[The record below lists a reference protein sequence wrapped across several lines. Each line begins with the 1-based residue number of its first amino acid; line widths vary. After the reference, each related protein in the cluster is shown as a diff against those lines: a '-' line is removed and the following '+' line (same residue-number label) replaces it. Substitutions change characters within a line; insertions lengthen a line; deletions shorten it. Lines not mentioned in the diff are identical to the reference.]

1 MKFLREAAEFQEI
14 KLITEGIDNKE
25 LFIEGIFAQAE
36 KKNRNGRIYERK
48 IMDSAVQ
55 KYVNEFVNGKR
66 ALGELSHPEN
76 RPTVK
81 PEMASHLITKF
92 VMEGDD
98 VMGKAK
104 ILNTP
109 QGQIVRGLLEGGV
122 QLGVSTRGLGSVVER
137 AGTTYVGDDFTLMA
151 VDVVSDPSGIDCWVN
166 AVNESADW
174 VITDDGKIVEEVRK
188 ELKKQK
194 FNEERAL
201 QLFNHFLQSIK

>member
-1 MKFLREAAEFQEI
+1 MKFLREATEFHEI
-14 KLITEGIDNKE
+14 KLITEGTDNG

-48 IMDSAVQ
+48 IMESAVN
-55 KYVNEFVNGKR
+55 KYVTEFVQGKR

-81 PEMASHLITKF
+81 PELASHLITKF

-98 VMGKAK
+98 VIGKAK

-109 QGQIVRGLLEGGV
+109 QGQIVKGLLEGGV

-174 VITDDGKIVEEVRK
+174 VITDDGKIVEQVRK

-201 QLFNHFLQSIK
+201 QLFSHFLQSIK